1 MSAIFTLCNRT
12 QKKSDMT
19 REDANQRIQFLRT
32 EIDRHSHLYY
42 VLHQPSISDYDF
54 DMLMKELEG
63 LEKQYPEF
71 FDENSPTQRVGN
83 DINLEFKQFEH
94 KYPML
99 SLGNTYNEEELRDFD
114 NRVKKMLEVDYQYV
128 CELKYDGVSISL
140 TYEKGVLK
148 RAVTRG
154 DGTKGDDVTANVK
167 TIKSIPLR
175 LKGTGFPEL
184 FEIRGEIF
192 YPHKVFE
199 QLNVE
204 RLQSGEEPYA
214 NPRNT
219 ASGTLKL
226 QNSSLVAK
234 RKLDCY
240 LYYMMGEEL
249 PTDSHYQNLLKA
261 REWGFKVP
269 EYLKLVSTID
279 DVLEFIRYWK
289 TERDN
294 LPFDIDG
301 IVIKIDSLMQQGE
314 LGFTAKVPRWAISYK
329 FQAEKAETRLL
340 SIDFQV
346 GRTGAVTP
354 VANLE
359 PVLLAG
365 TTVKRASLHNA
376 DQIALLD
383 VRVNDWVYV
392 EKAGEIIPQIVGV
405 NTNRRSL
412 LSEQVKFIDTCPECG
427 TLLIRNEGEAAWY
440 CPNENG
446 CPPQI
451 TGKIEHF
458 ISRSAMSINA
468 GEATAELLFR
478 KGLVHKASDLYKLT
492 RDQLLLLDRFA
503 NKSAENLIKSI
514 EESKQVPF
522 SRVLFALGIRFVGE
536 TVAKKL
542 AAHFKDIDSLIEA
555 SFEQLI
561 AVGEIGERIA
571 QSVLSYFDD
580 PENLEI
586 VASLREA
593 GVQLKSGEDANK
605 LLSGKLTGKSVVVSG
620 NFGTSQRRKEL
631 EQLVEMHGGK
641 KVDSVSAST
650 SFIIAG
656 ENMGPS
662 KLEKAKKLNIS
673 IISENDFL
681 KMVE

>member
-1 MSAIFTLCNRT
+1 
-12 QKKSDMT
+12 
-19 REDANQRIQFLRT
+19 
-32 EIDRHSHLYY
+32 
-42 VLHQPSISDYDF
+42 LHQPSISDYDF
-54 DMLMKELEG
+54 DMLLKELES
-63 LEKQYPEF
+63 LEAQYPEF
-71 FDENSPTQRVGN
+71 FDENSPTQRIGN
-83 DINLEFKQFEH
+83 DINLEFKQIEH

-99 SLGNTYNEEELRDFD
+99 SLGNTYSEDELREFD
-114 NRVKKMLEVDYQYV
+114 NRVKKSLEVPYQYV

-140 TYEKGVLK
+140 TYENGLLK
-148 RAVTRG
+148 HAVTRG

-167 TIKSIPLR
+167 TIKSIPLS
-175 LKGTGFPEL
+175 LKGTGYPGL

-199 QLNVE
+199 QLNQE
-204 RLQSGEEPYA
+204 KLRNGEEPYA

-240 LYYMMGEEL
+240 LYYLMGEKL
-249 PTDSHYQNLLKA
+249 PTNSHYQNLIKA
-261 REWGFKVP
+261 SEWGFKIP
-269 EYLKLVSTID
+269 EYIKLVDQID
-279 DVLEFIRYWK
+279 DVLAFIRHWGK
-289 TERDN
+289 ERDK

-301 IVIKIDSLMQQGE
+301 VVIKVDSLMQQGE

-383 VRVNDWVYV
+383 VRVNDWIYV

-405 NTNRRSL
+405 NTERRSVQ
-412 LSEQVKFIDTCPECG
+412 SEQVKFIDKCPECN
-427 TLLIRNEGEAAWY
+427 TALIRNEGEAAWY

-458 ISRSAMSINA
+458 ISRAAMNINA
-468 GEATAELLFR
+468 GEATAELLF
-478 KGLVHKASDLYKLT
+478 KNGLVHKASDLYKLT
-492 RDQLLLLDRFA
+492 KDQLLSLERFA

-542 AAHFKDIDSLIEA
+542 AAHFRDMDSLIEA
-555 SFEQLI
+555 SFDEL
-561 AVGEIGERIA
+561 VSVDEIGERIA
-571 QSVLSYFDD
+571 QSVLAYFDD
-580 PENLEI
+580 PKNLEI
-586 VASLREA
+586 VAALREA
-593 GVQLKSGEDANK
+593 GVQLKSGEEANK
-605 LLSGKLTGKSVVVSG
+605 LLSGKLSGKSVVVSG
-620 NFGTSQRRKEL
+620 NFGTPQRRKEL

-641 KVDSVSAST
+641 KIDSVSAST

-662 KLEKAKKLNIS
+662 KLEKAKKHNIS
-673 IISENDFL
+673 IIFENDFL
-681 KMVE
+681 KMIE

>member
-1 MSAIFTLCNRT
+1 
-12 QKKSDMT
+12 MT
-19 REDANQRIQFLRT
+19 KEEAKQRIQGLRN
-32 EIDRHSHLYY
+32 ELDKHNYSYY
-42 VLHQPSISDYDF
+42 VLSNPVISDFDY

-63 LEKQYPEF
+63 LEKQFPEF
-71 FDENSPTQRVGN
+71 YDEHSPIQRVGN
-83 DINLEFKQFEH
+83 DINLNFNQIEH
-94 KYPML
+94 KYQML
-99 SLGNTYNEEELRDFD
+99 SLGNTYSENELKEFD
-114 NRVKKMLEVDYQYV
+114 NRVKKLLEVPYQYV

-140 TYEKGVLK
+140 TYEKGMLK
-148 RAVTRG
+148 HAVTRG
-154 DGTKGDDVTANVK
+154 DGSKGDDVTANVK
-167 TIKSIPLR
+167 TIRSIPLR
-175 LKGTGFPEL
+175 LKGTDYPDL

-192 YPHKVFE
+192 FPHKVFE
-199 QLNVE
+199 QLNQE
-204 RLQSGEEPYA
+204 KIKSGEEPYA

-240 LYYMMGEEL
+240 LYTVVGEKL
-249 PTDSHYQNLLKA
+249 PYQFHYQNLMKA
-261 REWGFKVP
+261 KEWGFKVP
-269 EYLKLVSTID
+269 EYIKLVNSID
-279 DVLEFIRYWK
+279 EVFDFIKYWDI
-289 TERDN
+289 ERNN

-301 IVIKIDSLMQQGE
+301 IVLKVNSLAQQAE

-329 FQAEKAETRLL
+329 FKAEKAETRLL

-405 NTNRRSL
+405 NTARRTPESQ
-412 LSEQVKFIDTCPECG
+412 QVKFITECPECHA
-427 TLLIRNEGEAAWY
+427 LLIRNEGEAAYY

-458 ISRSAMSINA
+458 IGRATMNINA
-468 GEATAELLFR
+468 GEATADLLFR

-492 RDQLLLLDRFA
+492 KEQLLTLDRFA
-503 NKSAENLIKSI
+503 SKSAENLIKSI
-514 EESKQVPF
+514 DESKKVPF
-522 SRVLFALGIRFVGE
+522 SRVLYALGIRFVGE

-542 AAHFKDIDSLIEA
+542 ASHFKNIDSLIEA
-555 SFEQLI
+555 SFDDLI
-561 AVGEIGERIA
+561 AVDEIGERIA
-571 QSVLSYFDD
+571 KSVLDYFDD
-580 PENLEI
+580 PRNLEI
-586 VASLREA
+586 ITGLREA
-593 GVQLKSGEDANK
+593 GVQLKQEEDKTKALSDK
-605 LLSGKLTGKSVVVSG
+605 LVGKSFVVSG
-620 NFGTSQRRKEL
+620 SFETPQRRKEL
-631 EQLVEMHGGK
+631 EQLVELHGGK

-650 SFIIAG
+650 SFIVAG

-662 KLEKAKKLNIS
+662 KLGKAQKLNIP

-681 KMVE
+681 KMIE